1 MINFT
6 KSQPAPT
13 CLALEK
19 AKAKGDYKCGDVQTR
34 LNNDFHKKCYICEDK
49 DISNINVEHLI
60 PHKGD
65 IDLKFDWGN
74 LCLACYHC
82 NNLKSSIYNDIL
94 NCVSDNI
101 IITDAIKFQIDGFPK
116 AEPKFEALLKNN
128 VQVGNTINL
137 LEAVYNGTTS
147 QKQLESSNLRD
158 KLGKEMKEFNDLL
171 HQYFFTN
178 GLEDSEKRNLK
189 IDIKRKLSAQSP
201 FTAFKIGVIKSNA
214 VMLSEF
220 KDIMPVFV

>member
-6 KSQPAPT
+6 KSQPAPA
-13 CLALEK
+13 CLAVEK
-19 AKAKGDYKCGDVQTR
+19 AKNGDYKCGDVLDR
-34 LNNDFHKKCYICEDK
+34 LNDDFHRKCYICEDK

-60 PHKGD
+60 AHKGD
-65 IDLKFDWGN
+65 IDLKFDWDN

-82 NNLKSSIYNDIL
+82 NNLKSSIYVDIL
-94 NCVSDNI
+94 NCVNNSI
-101 IITDAIKFQIDGFPK
+101 IITDAIQFQIDGFPK
-116 AEPKFEALLKNN
+116 AKPKFEVLLQNN
-128 VQVGNTINL
+128 VLVKNTINL

-171 HQYFFTN
+171 HQYFFTD
-178 GLEDSEKRNLK
+178 GLEESEKVDLK
-189 IDIKRKLSAQSP
+189 KEIKRKLSTQSP
-201 FTAFKIGVIKSNA
+201 FTAFKIGVIKSNV

-220 KDIMPVFV
+220 NDVLPIFV